1 MANGADGSLS
11 QADIDALLSGVEDA
25 DITTDEPSSKQMDT
39 GSSSGDSGMEGLDL
53 DGLLSAPV
61 GETKSAPKTTTVS
74 KSKRPK
80 AKYSDLD
87 DSENMELLLDV
98 KMNLSVELGR
108 TKMRVEK
115 VLSLGSGVI
124 IELDK
129 LNGEFVDILVNNR
142 LIARGE
148 VVAVDENFGV
158 KVIEIIDPEERFKIE
173 L

>member
-1 MANGADGSLS
+1 
-11 QADIDALLSGVEDA
+11 
-25 DITTDEPSSKQMDT
+25 
-39 GSSSGDSGMEGLDL
+39 
-53 DGLLSAPV
+53 
-61 GETKSAPKTTTVS
+61 
-74 KSKRPK
+74 
-80 AKYSDLD
+80 
-87 DSENMELLLDV
+87 
-98 KMNLSVELGR
+98 
-108 TKMRVEK
+108 
-115 VLSLGSGVI
+115 SLGSGVI